1 MGRLRSEARRDKRA
15 GVKPRIS
22 CQGAHAVV
30 GVDTGGTFT
39 DLVAFFDGE
48 LRTLK
53 VLSTPHDPAEA
64 VLRGLRELLGGA
76 TLDILTYGST
86 VATNAVLQRRGAR
99 VVLLTTAGFEDAIEI
114 GRQNRPALYDL
125 EPRIPEPLVP
135 RTRRI
140 GVPERMLYDGRVLIP
155 LHPAALRRALEVAR
169 RHKPDSVAVCF
180 LHSYANRKHEV
191 LAGEALA
198 RWPEVFCSLSHAL
211 MPEHREYERLSTTVI
226 NAYVGPVMSRHLR
239 ALECGLG
246 GVRPRIMQSNGGA
259 VSAQVAAREAVRT
272 VLSGPAAG
280 VVGAW
285 SVARTLGL
293 ERLITFD
300 MGGTS
305 TDVSLI
311 DGAPQFRTEWTV
323 AGLPLKIPAMD
334 IHTVGAGGGSVA
346 RVDAGGALKV
356 GPESAGAD
364 PGPACYGKG
373 QLPTVTDAN
382 VVLGR
387 LLPEAFLGGRLRLQ
401 PQRSVR
407 AVGRIAARLRLSR
420 EQAAEGIVRVVNAS
434 MERALRTISV
444 ERGHEPRD
452 YTLIAF
458 GGAAGQHACELAAA
472 LGVRHVI
479 VPLDPGL
486 LSARGA
492 ASAEVQRDY
501 VRTVRLTTPS
511 ARRLRALFGLLQRLA
526 RTELKGERL
535 AAKDCRFER
544 VMDVRYQGQS
554 YEVAI
559 PFSPR
564 FADAFHAA
572 HRRLYGYADRGRPI
586 EVVNLRLL
594 AIGRGPRLHPVPFRA
609 QPGPAAAK
617 TRLRCD
623 GHWLEGTVHVRAHL
637 RPGTRVAGPAII
649 AEPSATTVIPPQWRC
664 RVHPSGHLELTYAG

>member
-1 MGRLRSEARRDKRA
+1 MRSEARRDKRA
-15 GVKPRIS
+15 GVKPRTS
-22 CQGAHAVV
+22 CRSAHAIV

-48 LRTLK
+48 VRTLK
-53 VLSTPHDPAEA
+53 VLSTPNDPAEA
-64 VLRGLRELLGGA
+64 VLRGVRELLGGA

-125 EPRIPEPLVP
+125 EPRVPEPLVP
-135 RTRRI
+135 RARRI
-140 GVPERMLYDGRVLIP
+140 GVPERMLYDGQVLVP
-155 LHPAALRRALEVAR
+155 LRPAALRRALEVAR

-180 LHSYANRKHEV
+180 LHSYANRKHEALV
-191 LAGEALA
+191 GSALA
-198 RWPEVFCSLSHAL
+198 RWPKMFCSLSHAL
-211 MPEHREYERLSTTVI
+211 IAEHREYERLSTTVI

-259 VSAQVAAREAVRT
+259 ISAQVAAREAVRT

-293 ERLITFD
+293 ERVMTFD

-407 AVGRIAARLRLSR
+407 AVGRIATRLRLSR

-472 LGVRHVI
+472 LGVRRVI

-501 VRTVRLTTPS
+501 VRTVRSTSPS
-511 ARRLRALFGLLQRLA
+511 ARRLRALFGPLQRLA

-544 VMDVRYQGQS
+544 VVDVRYQGQS

-594 AIGRGPRLHPVPFRA
+594 AIGRGPRLRPVPFRA

-617 TRLRCD
+617 TRLRCE
-623 GHWLEGTVHVRAHL
+623 GRWLEGTVHVRAHL
-637 RPGTRVAGPAII
+637 RAGTRVAGPAII
-649 AEPSATTVIPPQWRC
+649 AESSATTVIPPQWRC
-664 RVHPSGHLELTYAG
+664 RVHPSGHLELTYAD